1 MHTCILTLTRV
12 RLNTCTHARKL
23 RWSAYMQLVA
33 ASLSSMVKDNGLQ
46 RHLTLVKEV
55 QVRVAGWAVW

>member
-1 MHTCILTLTRV
+1 
-12 RLNTCTHARKL
+12 
-23 RWSAYMQLVA
+23 MQLVA